1 MIYCRKSL
9 NIVSVTEKK
18 IKKRK
23 KNTKILLK
31 EIGRK
36 IQEVNEIN
44 IKTTQVYPKEMRK
57 ILLS

>member
-36 IQEVNEIN
+36 IQEVNEFN
-44 IKTTQVYPKEMRK
+44 IKTTQVCPKEMRK

>member
-36 IQEVNEIN
+36 IQEVNEFN